1 MGSFD
6 RLWCC
11 HFTICARDHRCVMW
25 NYPLLSL
32 ISLTNQHSWPSSVPR
47 DVPSTHIIC
56 FFSLCNGFCPFL
68 SKEKS
73 LGSHDFY
80 VRHVF
85 CELEWMTYRRC
96 MHKYLN
102 MVAKELAAWSDW
114 YWKIFLK
121 KWIVKQIVMKRSN
134 MFWP

>member
-6 RLWCC
+6 RLWCY

-25 NYPLLSL
+25 NYQLLSL
-32 ISLTNQHSWPSSVPR
+32 ISLTNQHCWPSSVPR

-73 LGSHDFY
+73 FGSHDFY

-102 MVAKELAAWSDW
+102 MVAKRTCSLIGLILEDISKEVNCETNS
-114 YWKIFLK
+114 YEEK
-121 KWIVKQIVMKRSN
+121 
-134 MFWP
+134 